1 MDQPSDLDLVRS
13 TRRGETETFGLLVN
27 RYQQKVYNVCYRMLG
42 ERRDAEDL
50 TQETF
55 LRAYQRL
62 GSFDVQR
69 PFGPWIAKV
78 AANLCLNQ
86 LKKKVP
92 EAMALDEER
101 DSKKDDRASNPEEKH
116 AVAAQANMIRSA
128 ILALPPHYRAVV
140 ELRHFQ
146 GMSYKD
152 ISAELAI
159 PLSNVK
165 SHLFRARKQLAEELS
180 GL

>member
-62 GSFDVQR
+62 GSFDVQ
-69 PFGPWIAKV
+69 
-78 AANLCLNQ
+78 
-86 LKKKVP
+86 
-92 EAMALDEER
+92 
-101 DSKKDDRASNPEEKH
+101 
-116 AVAAQANMIRSA
+116 
-128 ILALPPHYRAVV
+128 
-140 ELRHFQ
+140 
-146 GMSYKD
+146 
-152 ISAELAI
+152 
-159 PLSNVK
+159 
-165 SHLFRARKQLAEELS
+165 
-180 GL
+180 